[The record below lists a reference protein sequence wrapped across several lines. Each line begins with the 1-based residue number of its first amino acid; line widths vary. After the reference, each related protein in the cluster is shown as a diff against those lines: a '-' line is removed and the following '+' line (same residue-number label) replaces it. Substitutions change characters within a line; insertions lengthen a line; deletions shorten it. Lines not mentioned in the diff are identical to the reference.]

1 MKNFNIVTN
10 GYDKNEVN
18 NFVNEVT
25 TEYESMLNKLKSKDE
40 EIAMLKNE
48 LNRYKDIET
57 TMNKAVLVAEDSSNQ
72 IRKIAKEEANLI
84 IANAKKDASQIV
96 NDALIKAE
104 KTEIEVDNLRRSI
117 KLYKARIKEVVSEQ
131 LTMVDDVDNIN
142 LDERE

>member
-48 LNRYKDIET
+48 LNRYK
-57 TMNKAVLVAEDSSNQ
+57 
-72 IRKIAKEEANLI
+72 RF
-84 IANAKKDASQIV
+84 
-96 NDALIKAE
+96 
-104 KTEIEVDNLRRSI
+104 
-117 KLYKARIKEVVSEQ
+117 
-131 LTMVDDVDNIN
+131 
-142 LDERE
+142 